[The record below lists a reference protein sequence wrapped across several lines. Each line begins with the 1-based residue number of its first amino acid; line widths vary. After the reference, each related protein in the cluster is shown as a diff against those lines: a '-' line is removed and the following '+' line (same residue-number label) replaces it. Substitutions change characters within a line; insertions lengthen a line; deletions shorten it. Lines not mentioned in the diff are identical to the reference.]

1 MKPGSQNILLFMLAL
16 MLVTGCEKSQ
26 NMEFTDWP
34 IIESYLHPDQNFNVN
49 VSRQL
54 PFTPDVTYSN
64 DDIDHLYITITYND
78 SIYVLHSLGDGD
90 YCDTNLRVVA
100 GASFTLAMTFNS
112 KDVSA
117 YTYVPAKPSNFTQ
130 SATSIAI
137 QRTDSTSGPPFGG
150 SMPDPIDITWDNN
163 DGSYYLLVIENIEET
178 LDPIRDFGDAE
189 PPGNIFRKQPTTST
203 SEQIRPMELE
213 YYGTHRL
220 ILYHVLPDYATLYDQ
235 NSNSSQ
241 NLANPSSSIV
251 NGYGIFTGLNSDTLF
266 LEVTEAK

>member
-1 MKPGSQNILLFMLAL
+1 
-16 MLVTGCEKSQ
+16 
-26 NMEFTDWP
+26 
-34 IIESYLHPDQNFNVN
+34 
-49 VSRQL
+49 
-54 PFTPDVTYSN
+54 
-64 DDIDHLYITITYND
+64 
-78 SIYVLHSLGDGD
+78 
-90 YCDTNLRVVA
+90 
-100 GASFTLAMTFNS
+100 MTFNS

-117 YTYVPAKPSNFTQ
+117 YTYVPDKPSNFTQ
-130 SATSIAI
+130 SATRIAI
-137 QRTDSTSGPPFGG
+137 QRTDSSSGPPFGG
-150 SMPDPIDITWDNN
+150 SMPDPIDLTWDNN

-189 PPGNIFRKQPTTST
+189 PPGNIFRKQPTTSA